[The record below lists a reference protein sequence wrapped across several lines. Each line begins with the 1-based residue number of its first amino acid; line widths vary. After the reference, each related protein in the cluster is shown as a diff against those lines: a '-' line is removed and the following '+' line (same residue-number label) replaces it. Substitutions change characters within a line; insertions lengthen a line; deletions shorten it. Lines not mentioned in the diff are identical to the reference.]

1 MFRVSLS
8 FKEAVTTKYKTKWL
22 SVINDELNN
31 LYDNNMMSF
40 VKKKK
45 NYQKV
50 RIPIKNQMN
59 I

>member
-31 LYDNNMMSF
+31 LQDNNMMSF

-45 NYQKV
+45 KL
-50 RIPIKNQMN
+50 PEGKNTH
-59 I
+59 